1 MERVVFL
8 AIVFAACFGAEAQ
21 TTRKAD
27 GSHFEKF
34 GFPESAE
41 HPNINWKLATLGG
54 TQFWTDVHVEGGWR
68 VQRNSSFGHFRL
80 LDDSDI
86 RQAWGTEQ
94 ACSTELKKN
103 ITSGVI
109 KPYSGKVVILLH
121 GLCRTW
127 HSMKP
132 LAGHLE
138 SQGYTVI
145 QFRYASSRQQ
155 VGEHARYLKRV
166 IGELPPDVTEI
177 NFVGHSLGNIVVRHY
192 VSDCKKSK
200 VLDLDSRINRMVM
213 IGPPNQGS
221 RMARLLKNSASFKL
235 IAGASGAELSLGW
248 DELSKNLATPE
259 FEFGIIAGNYGDPNG
274 LNNFLLH
281 GENDFTVSKW
291 ETMLPGADDF
301 LAKPLF
307 HSTMMHQ
314 TKVLEATTLFL
325 EKGYFISK
333 DRKQPIES
341 LPEKPLSQEVK

>member
-1 MERVVFL
+1 MKVLMGRVVFL
-8 AIVFAACFGAEAQ
+8 AITFAACLGVEAQ
-21 TTRKAD
+21 DSYPEIKTR
-27 GSHFEKF
+27 SET
-34 GFPESAE
+34 ES
-41 HPNINWKLATLGG
+41 NINWKLATLGG
-54 TQFWTDVHVEGGWR
+54 TQFWTDVRVEGGWR
-68 VQRNSSFGHFRL
+68 IQRNSLFGHFRL
-80 LDDSDI
+80 LDSSDV
-86 RQAWGTEQ
+86 RRTWGTEE
-94 ACSTELKKN
+94 ACTLALKSNFK
-103 ITSGVI
+103 SGVI
-109 KPYSGKVVILLH
+109 KPYRGKVVILLH

-127 HSMKP
+127 KSMNS
-132 LAGHLE
+132 LAEHLD

-145 QFRYASSRQQ
+145 NFRYASSRQQ

-166 IGELPPDVTEI
+166 IGELSPDVTEI

-192 VSDCKKSK
+192 VSDCNKSK

-248 DELSKNLATPE
+248 EELSKNLATPE

-274 LNNFLLH
+274 LNNYLLH

-301 LAKPLF
+301 LTKPLF

-314 TKVLEATTLFL
+314 TKVLEATTQFL
-325 EKGYFISK
+325 EKDYFISK
-333 DRKQPIES
+333 DRKRPIES
-341 LPEKPLSQEVK
+341 LPEKPLSKEVE